1 MRWRWTTG
9 AWRRMLRK
17 EEGCPQK
24 EKRKEEN
31 KNEVKKD
38 NWSLEKDV

>member
-9 AWRRMLRK
+9 AWRRMLRQ
-17 EEGCPQK
+17 EEGCLPK
-24 EKRKEEN
+24 ERKEEN